1 LTKEWNSGAWPWF
14 DILYRGTAVLNAA
27 FCSSSASC
35 QLGFQLCARSKA
47 TFSFEILLDCVLLD
61 FNILHDS
68 LEALDGIVQAG
79 DDARWRKL
87 CESEKQHQAERLDI
101 VVVGQRVQ
109 NTLDECREI
118 DLVEAGAE
126 LSGQYTVREWL
137 GARTIVYLYYQLS
150 PQTVEMFK
158 LT

>member
-1 LTKEWNSGAWPWF
+1 LEE
-14 DILYRGTAVLNAA
+14 IE
-27 FCSSSASC
+27 
-35 QLGFQLCARSKA
+35 A

-61 FNILHDS
+61 FDVLHDS

-101 VVVGQRVQ
+101 VVIDQRVQ

-118 DLVEAGAE
+118 DPVEACAE
-126 LSGQYTVREWL
+126 LSGQYTELRMLRWTDHCVP
-137 GARTIVYLYYQLS
+137 ILS
-150 PQTVEMFK
+150 AGSPNRRDV
-158 LT
+158 